1 MTEDELRALIGR
13 SEEDGFRAVFLQ
25 YQSYVYAIV
34 WRQIRTVGTAEDAE
48 ECVSDVFA
56 AAFLHFD
63 AIAPGALQS
72 YLGTLARHTAVDLF
86 RRRTSQKSRA
96 LIPEDEAPDIADG
109 TDIPSEYEQSELS
122 RTLYETVRS
131 LGEPDAGIV
140 IQKYYYGRSA
150 AEIAAASGMKP
161 VTVRVRLSRALKR
174 LRTLLADK
182 GISF

>member
-13 SEEDGFRAVFLQ
+13 SEEDGFRAVFQQ

-63 AIAPGALQS
+63 TIAPGALQS

-86 RRRTSQKSRA
+86 RRRTSQKARA

-150 AEIAAASGMKP
+150 TEIAAASGMKP